1 MNNTKKL
8 ALNGLLVALVTVA
21 TYLIRIPIPAT
32 SGYINAGDSMIF
44 LASVVFGPQFG
55 LIAGGLG
62 SALADILAGYAQ
74 YAPITLVVKGLEGW
88 IVGKIALQAGKRA
101 GLNIKDILAILA
113 GGLVMIIG
121 YYCGEA
127 ILFKSLVAP
136 VAEIIPNI
144 GQAAGSAVIALPLIY
159 AILKTDIVEIIE
171 QSNK

>member
-1 MNNTKKL
+1 MNQNKKL
-8 ALNGLLVALVTVA
+8 ALRGLMIALVTVA

-44 LASVVFGPQFG
+44 LASIVFGPQVG

-62 SALADILAGYAQ
+62 SALADLLAGYAQ

-88 IVGKIALQAGKRA
+88 VVGKIALQTAKRA
-101 GLNIKDILAILA
+101 ELNIKDIVAILV
-113 GGLVMIIG
+113 GGAVMVIG

-136 VAEIIPNI
+136 AAEIVPNI
-144 GQAAGSAVIALPLIY
+144 GQAIGSAVIALPLIY
-159 AILKTDIVEIIE
+159 AILKTDIVEIINE
-171 QSNK
+171 